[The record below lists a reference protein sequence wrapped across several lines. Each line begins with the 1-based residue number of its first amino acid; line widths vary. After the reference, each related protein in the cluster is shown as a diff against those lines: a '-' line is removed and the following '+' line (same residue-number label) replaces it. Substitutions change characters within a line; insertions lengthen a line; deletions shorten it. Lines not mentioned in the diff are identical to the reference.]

1 MILVRLRNPLIRE
14 AKTVAD
20 LLPRVNMTMA
30 DEVETEMTS
39 LFGQGVLWVLDG
51 WDELP
56 SDLPLDSIIKKL
68 IQPDMLQES
77 PLHQSAVIVTSRPSN
92 SSSAGLHPLVSS
104 RVEVLGFTPHE
115 LEQYFR
121 ECLKGDTRAAQTLL
135 ERIRENPVV
144 EGSCYLPLNA
154 AIVVHVFLSGDHSLP
169 TSKHGIFI
177 EVIKNSLKRYLQD
190 KLGIMTCVENTTS
203 LDLLPLEIQNPV
215 ADLCHLAFHGISS
228 NKITFCESD
237 LTSLS
242 VSNDISK
249 YGLLQSVS
257 SIVSNGHQTYFSFL
271 HLSIQELLAAVHISH
286 MSPKQQISV
295 FQELF
300 GTPGFSAVFQFYAG
314 ITKLRVSRPLLSK
327 LPRLLCPVPT
337 SVYGLVRKVVKEN
350 HSKPLLVSLLHCL
363 YEAEDSTLCMFVAD
377 LLHNSLS
384 LLQNTLTPLDS
395 LSIGYFLSV
404 VSTTVSG
411 VFTVNLENCSIGD
424 QGCKFLVQG
433 LSKCLNTHS
442 KITLQLDVNLSNNF
456 IHEEGAHH
464 IAQLLKNITVVNKLN
479 MSSNPF
485 GEDGLKSLC
494 DALSTSTTLETLE
507 VSGCSLSLN
516 EENGLLL
523 KQLLSANKSLIRLDL
538 SRNIVTDCHHI
549 AAGLSNNQT
558 LRALELNH
566 CRLSDRTIQ
575 ELSTGLTEGIEEL
588 YIRGNDLATINKPK
602 TWALRCRLTRTRNWV
617 LLLCLKPSIRRVFS
631 NVNKERTRNG
641 IPEIKVFGE

>member
-1 MILVRLRNPLIRE
+1 MAMAKE
-14 AKTVAD
+14 AETVMKA
-20 LLPRVNMTMA
+20 
-30 DEVETEMTS
+30 E
-39 LFGQGVLWVLDG
+39 FGRGVLWVLDG

-56 SDLPLDSIIKKL
+56 CDLPIIKKL
-68 IQPDMLQES
+68 IQPNMCRES
-77 PLHQSAVIVTSRPSN
+77 PLHQSAVIVTSRPL
-92 SSSAGLHPLVSS
+92 SSAELHPLVSS

-121 ECLKGDTRAAQTLL
+121 ECLKSDTRAVQTLL

-154 AIVVHVFLSGDHSLP
+154 AIVAHVFLSGDNTLP
-169 TSKHGIFI
+169 TSNHGILT
-177 EVIKNSLKRYLQD
+177 EVVESSLKRYLQD
-190 KLGIMTCVENTTS
+190 RREIMTSVRNITFLRS
-203 LDLLPLEIQNPV
+203 LPSEIQEPV
-215 ADLCHLAFHGISS
+215 GHLCQLAFYGIKC
-228 NKITFCESD
+228 NKVTFSESD

-242 VSNDISK
+242 VSKDISK
-249 YGLLQSVS
+249 YGLLQSVP
-257 SIVSNGHQTYFSFL
+257 SIVCDGHQTYFSFL
-271 HLSIQELLAAVHISH
+271 HLSIQELLAAIHISH

-300 GTPGFSAVFQFYAG
+300 GTPRFSAVFEFYAG
-314 ITKLRVSRPLLSK
+314 MTKLRVSRPLLSK
-327 LPRLLCPVPT
+327 IPRFLCPVPT

-363 YEAEDSTLCMFVAD
+363 YKAEDSTLCMFVAD

-411 VFTVNLENCSIGD
+411 AFTVNLENCSIGD
-424 QGCKFLVQG
+424 QGCEFLVRG
-433 LSKCLNTHS
+433 LSKCLNNHS
-442 KITLQLDVNLSNNF
+442 KITSQLDVNLSNNF

-523 KQLLSANKSLIRLDL
+523 KQLLSANKSLICLDL
-538 SRNIVTDCHHI
+538 SRNIVTDCNHI

-558 LRALELNH
+558 LRALWLNH
-566 CRLSDRTIQ
+566 CRLSDQTIQ
-575 ELSTGLTEGIEEL
+575 ELSTGLTDHIEEL
-588 YIRGNDLATINKPK
+588 HIRGNDLETVNKPK
-602 TWALRCRLTRTRNWV
+602 RWALRCRLTTIFGTRRWI
-617 LLLCLKPSIRRVFS
+617 LFRCLKPSIRRVF
-631 NVNKERTRNG
+631 NEVNKERRRNG
-641 IPEIKVFGE
+641 IPKIKVFGE